1 MARAANHQP
10 STAGVSRQI
19 ILPWRKSLAM
29 ALASLRLRPFR
40 SLVTLLSLALAIAF
54 LAYTLANTAL
64 AGELHRLHGESALA
78 GLLAA
83 GYSFEKLSATVTAG
97 PSEVWLMVL
106 SLLVCAVG
114 IVNAQLMSVTER
126 FREIGI
132 MKCLGALDG
141 MILRLFLIEAL
152 LLGIIGAG
160 LGAWLGAAASWL
172 ASGLTFPGLDRDG
185 VAFTPLLFGAV
196 RAWGAGIALS
206 LAGVAYP
213 AILAARLQPVLVMK
227 EEY

>member
-1 MARAANHQP
+1 MATAVGQPAA
-10 STAGVSRQI
+10 SIKVSRQI

-29 ALASLRLRPFR
+29 AYNSLRLRPFR
-40 SLVTLLSLALAIAF
+40 SLVTLISLALAIAF

-64 AGELHRLHGESALA
+64 AGEFYRLHGESALSA
-78 GLLAA
+78 LRVA
-83 GYSFEKLSATVTAG
+83 GYSFDASSASVTAG
-97 PSEVWLMVL
+97 PSEIWLMVL
-106 SLLVCAVG
+106 SLLVCTVG

-132 MKCLGALDG
+132 MKCLGALDR

-152 LLGIIGAG
+152 LIGILGAG
-160 LGAWLGAAASWL
+160 MGTFLGVGVAWL
-172 ASGLTFPGLDRDG
+172 ASPLSFPGLDHGG
-185 VAFTPLLFGAV
+185 VALAPLFGEAM
-196 RAWGAGIALS
+196 RAWAAGILLS
-206 LAGVAYP
+206 LVGVAYP